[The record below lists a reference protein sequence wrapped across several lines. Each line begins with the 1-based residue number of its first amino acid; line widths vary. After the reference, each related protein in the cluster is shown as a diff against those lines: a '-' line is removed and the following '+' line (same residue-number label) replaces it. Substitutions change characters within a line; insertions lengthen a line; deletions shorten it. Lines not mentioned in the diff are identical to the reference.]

1 MTTVTAVG
9 GEEFKIHTAEARDDS
24 PSSESLS
31 SDSATPSP
39 SSQLLPPDE
48 QQDAEVAAL
57 FSPRPKWYG
66 TNTDPTDY
74 PDNNSVLSDCENTE
88 LLRTDSVTS
97 MDSIGSGYDSAVE
110 PILLSSSSSHSSC
123 TRKKALEYS
132 LAFLVVGIRMAG
144 KVLKTYYGAKVFIQ
158 HSPFIESIAGLAWIT
173 QNIIPA
179 ITGVQNYF
187 MGGSSGHKIVKALI
201 RTPGLECGALK
212 KGLHKHPFLSSLVFL
227 RLAGDAV
234 FRVSVIHNILLAK
247 CGSTPTWLIAV
258 SIAGLNALC
267 DIKFTAAS
275 DFRLLK
281 RLSSWLC
288 CSGVQPIDIPLG
300 KRAGVLNIL
309 AEKTTIDNRLSLDH
323 ALSDLSDCA
332 IIRHYVRT
340 AEFQRAYFG
349 DNLHPSPAEKWH
361 FTRIKNELVERASRY
376 HWRVE
381 LSARLTSLAV
391 NLPFLYLA
399 FIKNK
404 TFVDQFAGSQ
414 VAYTWGVVSCM
425 LMTLT
430 SQGKT
435 VEGLSDSYASL
446 GTKTYG
452 RVKRVAYEKPYA
464 LLFYCLD
471 ILPFSIFGVGQIL
484 DMPHKLPW
492 LGDDGAKAFLVV
504 FAVTQLISYCCFVAP
519 RVTKRMPSCFW
530 VQKKAATDFDYA
542 SLDNFSRLESP
553 LPVFDSSQSV

>member
-31 SDSATPSP
+31 SNSATPSP
-39 SSQLLPPDE
+39 SSQLLAPDE
-48 QQDAEVAAL
+48 QQDAEVTAL
-57 FSPRPKWYG
+57 FSSMPKSYG
-66 TNTDPTDY
+66 TSTDY
-74 PDNNSVLSDCENTE
+74 PDNDSVLSDIRDSE

-97 MDSIGSGYDSAVE
+97 IASIGSGYDSAVE
-110 PILLSSSSSHSSC
+110 PIPLSPSSHSSC
-123 TRKKALEYS
+123 IRKKALEYS
-132 LAFLVVGIRMAG
+132 LAFLVVGIRIAG

-158 HSPFIESIAGLAWIT
+158 HSAFVESIVGLAWLT

-187 MGGSSGHKIVKALI
+187 MGGSSGHKTVKTLM
-201 RTPGLECGALK
+201 RTPRLEFGALK

-227 RLAGDAV
+227 RLTGDAV

-247 CGSTPTWLIAV
+247 CGSTPTWFIAV

-300 KRAGVLNIL
+300 KRANVLSIL
-309 AEKTTIDNRLSLDH
+309 SEKTIIENGLSLDH
-323 ALSDLSDCA
+323 ALSDLSDCE
-332 IIRHYVRT
+332 IIRRYVRT

-361 FTRIKNELVERASRY
+361 FTQIKNELVERASRY

-381 LSARLTSLAV
+381 LAARLTSLAV

-404 TFVDQFAGSQ
+404 SFVDQFAGSQ

-446 GTKTYG
+446 GAKTYG

-464 LLFYCLD
+464 LLFCCLD

-492 LGDDGAKAFLVV
+492 LGDEGAKALLVI

-530 VQKKAATDFDYA
+530 ARRAASTGFDYA
-542 SLDNFSRLESP
+542 ALDDLSQLGTLQPCS
-553 LPVFDSSQSV
+553 DSV